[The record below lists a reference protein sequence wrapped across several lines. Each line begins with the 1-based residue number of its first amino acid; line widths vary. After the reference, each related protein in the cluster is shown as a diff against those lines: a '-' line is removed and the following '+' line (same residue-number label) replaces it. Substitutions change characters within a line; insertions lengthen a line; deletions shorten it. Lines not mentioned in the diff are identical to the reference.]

1 MGDNG
6 TQRIE
11 DKSPVNGA
19 IHRVG
24 KSPSITTNATTNA
37 IGGIRRTA
45 KTYLQCAKIPEKI
58 PYKIPAKIP
67 DKIPDKLARSR
78 A

>member
-11 DKSPVNGA
+11 DKSPVSGA

-45 KTYLQCAKIPEKI
+45 RTYLQCAKIAE
-58 PYKIPAKIP
+58 
-67 DKIPDKLARSR
+67 KIPDKLARSR

>member
-11 DKSPVNGA
+11 DKSPASGE

-37 IGGIRRTA
+37 IGGIRRMARTF
-45 KTYLQCAKIPEKI
+45 LQCAKI
-58 PYKIPAKIP
+58 A
-67 DKIPDKLARSR
+67 DKLAEKLAGSR

>member
-11 DKSPVNGA
+11 DKSPASGE

-45 KTYLQCAKIPEKI
+45 RTFLQCD
-58 PYKIPAKIP
+58 KIP
-67 DKIPDKLARSR
+67 DKIPDKLAGSR

>member
-11 DKSPVNGA
+11 DKSPVSGA

-24 KSPSITTNATTNA
+24 KSPSITTNATTKT

-45 KTYLQCAKIPEKI
+45 RTFLQCAKIADKI
-58 PYKIPAKIP
+58 A

>member
-11 DKSPVNGA
+11 DKSPVSGA

-45 KTYLQCAKIPEKI
+45 RNYLQCGKLAE
-58 PYKIPAKIP
+58 
-67 DKIPDKLARSR
+67 KLARSR

>member
-1 MGDNG
+1 MIAASPSVDAAVLGRSHNRIAVVPCAMGDNG

-24 KSPSITTNATTNA
+24 KSPNITTNATTNA
-37 IGGIRRTA
+37 IGGIRRT
-45 KTYLQCAKIPEKI
+45 L
-58 PYKIPAKIP
+58 
-67 DKIPDKLARSR
+67 
-78 A
+78 